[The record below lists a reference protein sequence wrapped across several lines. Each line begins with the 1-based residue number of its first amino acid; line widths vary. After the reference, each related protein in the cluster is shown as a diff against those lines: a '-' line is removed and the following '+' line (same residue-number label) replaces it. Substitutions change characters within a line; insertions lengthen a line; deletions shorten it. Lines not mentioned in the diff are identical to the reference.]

1 MDQDPIKI
9 EPQNDRQRFFQKAHI
24 VVHVKLVAGQGEK
37 PTAQLSRLRR
47 VASSFQNGV
56 HVRQRERAH
65 PCAFHT
71 FQALGT
77 NSHTP
82 HKLKRK
88 PMQQQRERRGQHTSN
103 RQRERFEQLQQ
114 AHFERAE

>member
-56 HVRQRERAH
+56 HVRQPERAH
-65 PCAFHT
+65 PCAFH
-71 FQALGT
+71 QAFGT